1 MYMNIGP
8 DAECICSARALARGN
23 RSAEIIGPDAERLCS
38 RLLARPLKYHA
49 LKRCTFGCETC
60 LASAIALWL
69 VNQRARAANRLL
81 RLVPSQLK
89 AGEQKQKVC
98 LSIQTSFTL
107 VFMEQ
112 NHSLG
117 HLTSICSVCTFGA
130 SLKVPRAKALHFLA

>member
-1 MYMNIGP
+1 MYMNI
-8 DAECICSARALARGN
+8 S
-23 RSAEIIGPDAERLCS
+23 PDAERLCS
-38 RLLARPLKYHA
+38 RLLARPLKCHA
-49 LKRCTFGCETC
+49 LKRCTFGRETC
-60 LASAIALWL
+60 FASAIALWL

-98 LSIQTSFTL
+98 LSIQTSFAL

-117 HLTSICSVCTFGA
+117 HLTCICSVCTFGA

>member
-1 MYMNIGP
+1 MHMNI
-8 DAECICSARALARGN
+8 S
-23 RSAEIIGPDAERLCS
+23 PDAERLCS

-49 LKRCTFGCETC
+49 LKRCTFWRETC
-60 LASAIALWL
+60 LASAFALRL

-98 LSIQTSFTL
+98 LSIQTSFAL

-117 HLTSICSVCTFGA
+117 HLSYNTLTCFNDSY
-130 SLKVPRAKALHFLA
+130 LAATP

>member
-1 MYMNIGP
+1 MHMNI
-8 DAECICSARALARGN
+8 S
-23 RSAEIIGPDAERLCS
+23 PDAERLCS
-38 RLLARPLKYHA
+38 RLLALPLKCHA
-49 LKRCTFGCETC
+49 LKRCTFGRETC
-60 LASAIALWL
+60 FASAIALWL

-98 LSIQTSFTL
+98 LSIQTSFAL

-117 HLTSICSVCTFGA
+117 HLSCICSAFG
-130 SLKVPRAKALHFLA
+130 LAVTSTL